1 MLNFTALSDVPNPSE
16 LLAESIQMKKNPY
29 AYKHLGEN
37 KTIGLIFFNPS
48 LRTRMS
54 TQKAANNLGMNVIA
68 MDINEQGWKIETQ
81 DGAMM
86 NGDKVEHI
94 KDAVGVMGQYCDIL
108 GVRTFATLTDKV
120 ADYQD
125 FTLEQFKK
133 YAGVPI
139 VSLESAIRHPLQ
151 SMADWLTIEEHKTKP
166 RPKVV
171 LTWAPHP
178 KALPQA
184 VANSF
189 AEWMK
194 ATDYELVITHPEG
207 YELAEEFTKD
217 VKIEYNQ
224 KEAFAGADFIYAK
237 NWSNFLDYGQVK
249 NQDMNWTVN
258 AEKMALTNSAKFMH
272 CLPVRRNVVVNDDV
286 IDGVNSLILPQAA
299 NRVFSAQAVL
309 AQILKNIN

>member
-1 MLNFTALSDVPNPSE
+1 MLNFTALSDVPNPSK
-16 LLAESIQMKKNPY
+16 LLAESVKMKQSPY
-29 AYKHLGEN
+29 AFKHLGQN
-37 KTIGLIFFNPS
+37 KTLGLIFFNPS

-81 DGAMM
+81 DGAIM

-94 KDAVGVMGQYCDIL
+94 KDAVGVMGQYCDVL
-108 GVRTFATLTDKV
+108 GVRTFATLSDKT

-139 VSLESAIRHPLQ
+139 LSLESAIRHPLQ
-151 SMADWLTIEEHKTKP
+151 SLADWLTIEEHKTQA

-184 VANSF
+184 VGNSF

-207 YELAEEFTKD
+207 YELAEEFTQG

-224 KEAFAGADFIYAK
+224 KKAFENADFIYAK
-237 NWSNFLDYGQVK
+237 NWSNYLDYGKVK
-249 NQDMNWTVN
+249 NQDLNWTVN

-309 AQILKNIN
+309 GELLKNL